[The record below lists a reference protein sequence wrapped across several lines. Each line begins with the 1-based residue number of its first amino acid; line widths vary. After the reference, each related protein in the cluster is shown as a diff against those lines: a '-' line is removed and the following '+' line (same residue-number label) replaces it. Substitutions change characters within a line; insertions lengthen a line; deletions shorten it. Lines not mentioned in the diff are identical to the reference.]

1 MLWYPYT
8 QMKNAGSFPIV
19 KSGKGV
25 FLYLE
30 DGRTLID
37 GISSWWSA
45 IHGYNHPEL
54 NKALITQA
62 DSIPHVMMGGLSN
75 RPAIELAKKLAT
87 ITPEGLR
94 HVFFSDSGS
103 VAVEV
108 ALKMAFQFWINQ
120 GNNEKKKILSLKNGY
135 HGDTFKAMEV
145 SDDSDFSR
153 TFSGILNK
161 GYFLNTPQG
170 GFFAD
175 ETCMSLPLTQRH
187 ECKLMQASLPLKN
200 KLYSNETTIAQDLE
214 QLDETLREHHREL
227 AAFIL
232 EPIVQCAGGFKMYS
246 PLYLKAARELSKK
259 HNVLLIFDEVATG
272 FGRTGKLF
280 ASEHADVS
288 PDIMIIGKALTAG
301 YMGHAA
307 TITNSTVFNAFLD
320 DGYEKA
326 FMHGPTFMGNAL
338 ACAVALRSIEIFE
351 HEKYLEK
358 IRNIEKIIKEGFS
371 SIQSPCI
378 KDKRVLGAI
387 AAIEV
392 SDRKHLQGFREFAF
406 QQGVWLRPID
416 KVVYLMPPY
425 IIQEKELCKLI
436 DTIKKWFEKTNTP
449 CLKKY

>member
-1 MLWYPYT
+1 
-8 QMKNAGSFPIV
+8 MKNACSFPTV
-19 KSGKGV
+19 KGGKGV

-54 NKALITQA
+54 NIALITQA
-62 DSIPHVMMGGLSN
+62 DNIPHVMMGGLSN
-75 RPAIELAKKLAT
+75 RPAIELAKKLAI
-87 ITPEGLR
+87 ITPEGLK

-108 ALKMAFQFWINQ
+108 ALKMALQFWINQ

-145 SDDSDFSR
+145 SDDSDFTR

-175 ETCMSLPLTQRH
+175 E
-187 ECKLMQASLPLKN
+187 K
-200 KLYSNETTIAQDLE
+200 TIAQDLE
-214 QLDETLREHHREL
+214 QLDETLSERHREL

-246 PLYLKAARELSKK
+246 PLYLKAARELCNKY
-259 HNVLLIFDEVATG
+259 NVLLIFDEVATG

-288 PDIMIIGKALTAG
+288 PDIMVIGKALTAG

-307 TITNSTVFNAFLD
+307 TITNSTVFNGFLD
-320 DGYEKA
+320 DGYEKT

-358 IRNIEKIIKEGFS
+358 IRNIEKIIKEGFL

-378 KDKRVLGAI
+378 KDKKVLGAI

-425 IIQEKELCKLI
+425 IIQEKELHKLI
-436 DTIKKWFEKTNTP
+436 DTIKKWFEKTNTL
-449 CLKKY
+449 CLEKY

>member
-8 QMKNAGSFPIV
+8 QMKNAHSFPVV
-19 KSGKGV
+19 KSGNGV

-45 IHGYNHPEL
+45 IHGYNHPKL

-62 DSIPHVMMGGLSN
+62 HRISHVMMGGLCN

-87 ITPEGLR
+87 ITPEGLE

-145 SDDSDFSR
+145 SDDSDFSK
-153 TFSGILNK
+153 TFSGIINK

-170 GFFAD
+170 GFYAD
-175 ETCMSLPLTQRH
+175 ETSMSLPLTLQ
-187 ECKLMQASLPLKN
+187 
-200 KLYSNETTIAQDLE
+200 
-214 QLDETLREHHREL
+214 QLDETLRDHHREL

-246 PLYLKAARELSKK
+246 PLYLNAARELCSK

-320 DGYEKA
+320 EGYEKA

-351 HEKYLEK
+351 DEKYLEK
-358 IRNIEKIIKEGFS
+358 IRNIEEIIKVGFS
-371 SIQSPCI
+371 SIQSPCV

-387 AAIEV
+387 GAIEV
-392 SDRKHLQGFREFAF
+392 YDRKYLKGFREFAF
-406 QQGVWLRPID
+406 QQSVWLRPID

-425 IIQEKELCKLI
+425 IIQEKELRKLI
-436 DTIKKWFEKTNTP
+436 DTIKKWFEK
-449 CLKKY
+449 KIHHV